1 MRFNNNPP
9 EDDDW
14 WFNDGSTFGSGKGG
28 SNK

>member
-14 WFNDGSTFGSGKGG
+14 WFNDGSTFGSGKDR